1 MGMQDVT
8 AYQWIVLLLGA
19 AGFIIT
25 WTRTTVTVTRAVDKI
40 QMDTAEKI
48 SEETNKVTERLGK
61 MMEQFE
67 QDQRT
72 QDNRFGE
79 VGLSIR
85 QYIVNVE
92 KEMHQIEIWGRD
104 NFVLKSDFMKATERL
119 EHAIKDMAA
128 DIRTDMRTLAS
139 KIDGMS
145 KE

>member
-79 VGLSIR
+79 V
-85 QYIVNVE
+85 
-92 KEMHQIEIWGRD
+92 HQIEIWGRD

>member
-79 VGLSIR
+79 
-85 QYIVNVE
+85 
-92 KEMHQIEIWGRD
+92 
-104 NFVLKSDFMKATERL
+104 
-119 EHAIKDMAA
+119 HAIKDMAA